1 MATKST
7 HVFINDKLFISLEWQ
22 LTAATMHLFWCHLV
36 LSGKLVMIDSNGKKN
51 LKKKKKKKNHGE
63 KCKLGKNTV
72 FLYEVGSWFWRRNV
86 QAQLVSPLRNAA
98 TSGWKLAL
106 LESTL
111 SFLSCW
117 RGEAGAVVSSCGPL
131 WNKME
136 CEEVAL
142 GRDGLTRSLN
152 IEWNI

>member
-1 MATKST
+1 M
-7 HVFINDKLFISLEWQ
+7 
-22 LTAATMHLFWCHLV
+22 
-36 LSGKLVMIDSNGKKN
+36 LSGKLVMIDSNGKQIS
-51 LKKKKKKKNHGE
+51 KKQKIIKKNHGE

-117 RGEAGAVVSSCGPL
+117 RGEAGAVVSSCGSL

-152 IEWNI
+152 IE

>member
-1 MATKST
+1 MAK
-7 HVFINDKLFISLEWQ
+7 E
-22 LTAATMHLFWCHLV
+22 
-36 LSGKLVMIDSNGKKN
+36 
-51 LKKKKKKKNHGE
+51 
-63 KCKLGKNTV
+63 
-72 FLYEVGSWFWRRNV
+72 R

-152 IEWNI
+152 IE

>member
-1 MATKST
+1 M
-7 HVFINDKLFISLEWQ
+7 VINSCYDAFVLISPDALWQ
-22 LTAATMHLFWCHLV
+22 TYGDRLQW
-36 LSGKLVMIDSNGKKN
+36 KKN
-51 LKKKKKKKNHGE
+51 LKKNHGE

-117 RGEAGAVVSSCGPL
+117 RGEVGAVVSSSGPL

-136 CEEVAL
+136 CEEGAL

-152 IEWNI
+152 IE